1 MANNVRVTELDF
13 DQIKT
18 NIKNYL
24 RNQSQFTDYDFEAS
38 NLSVLMDILAYNTH
52 YNAILAN
59 MISNEMFLDT
69 AIKRSSVVSL
79 AKQLG
84 YMPQSRRCATAL
96 IDVELQNVTG
106 SPNFITLDPGKSF
119 STTIDGSTY
128 TFYTVES
135 YVATPVSGV
144 YTFSDVKLYQ
154 GRQLEYYYTVASG
167 SSPANKYEIPN
178 ADIDT
183 HTIRVA
189 VQYAGTSSYSETYQL
204 ATDITNIDG
213 NSQVYFLQE
222 NTRGFYEI
230 FFGDNVVGRN
240 LTGGDTIKISYL
252 VTDGAEAN
260 VSNTLDV
267 NWTTTAIAGE
277 TAGDRTIT
285 TTIKPSGGLDKESLE
300 SVRFRSINNYT
311 AQGRAVTKTD
321 YANLIQDAAPG
332 ADSVNVWGG
341 ENNNPPVYGKT
352 FISIKPKTGYVLT
365 PAEKT
370 RIIDEVLTPRSV
382 ITAQHEF
389 VDPDYTYVNFNIS
402 VRYSSARTSRSAAD
416 IQSLVDTAVRNF
428 MANNLSKFNAIFY
441 RSQLEEI
448 LMDVDDAILSVN
460 VLFNL
465 VKLIPAVPGVRV
477 EGVSSL
483 QLPVKLH
490 PNEIRS
496 SYFYFTVDGVS
507 QPCQLRDVPD
517 QSPPDYE
524 GTGVFKTYDLTTE
537 TVVEDNVATVDYGTG
552 LITFNSAARLTLNG
566 YLGNA
571 TQFYVYAGVQESVGD
586 IFPGFNEILTL
597 DTSTADPIAN
607 VINGITINVVAVNN

>member
-18 NIKNYL
+18 NIKNFL
-24 RNQSQFTDYDFEAS
+24 RSQSQFTDYDFEAS
-38 NLSVLMDILAYNTH
+38 NLSVLLDILAYNTH

-59 MISNEMFLDT
+59 MTSNEMFLDT

-96 IDVELQNVTG
+96 VDVELQNITG
-106 SPNFITLDPGKSF
+106 TPNFITLDPGKAFTTSIDGTAYNF
-119 STTIDGSTY
+119 YTID
-128 TFYTVES
+128 S

-144 YTFSDVKLYQ
+144 YTFSDIKLYQ
-154 GRQLEYYYTVASG
+154 GRQLEYYYTVAAG

-183 HTIRVA
+183 QTVRVA
-189 VQYAGTSSYSETYQL
+189 VQYAGTSSYSETYQM
-204 ATDITNIDG
+204 ATDITTV
-213 NSQVYFLQE
+213 NSTTQAFFLQE

-230 FFGDNVVGRN
+230 FFGDDVIGRN
-240 LTGGDTIKISYL
+240 LDAGDTIKISYL
-252 VTDGAEAN
+252 VTDGAAAN

-277 TAGDRTIT
+277 TAGDRTIST
-285 TTIKPSGGLDKESLE
+285 VIKPSGGLDKEEIE
-300 SVRFRSINNYT
+300 SIRFRSINNYS

-341 ENNNPPVYGKT
+341 EKNNPPVYGKT

-365 PAEKT
+365 IAEKT

-389 VDPDYTYVNFNIS
+389 VDPTYTYLTFRVN
-402 VRYSSARTSRSAAD
+402 VRYSSARTSRSAAQ
-416 IQSLVDTAVRNF
+416 IQSLIDTAIRNF
-428 MANNLSKFNAIFY
+428 MTNNLSKFNAIFY

-448 LMDVDDAILSVN
+448 LMDVDDAILSIN
-460 VLFNL
+460 VLYDLHKRIPLVANVRANL
-465 VKLIPAVPGVRV
+465 GSLALPA
-477 EGVSSL
+477 
-483 QLPVKLH
+483 KLH
-490 PNEIRS
+490 PAELRS
-496 SYFYFTVDGVS
+496 SYFYFTDENGTHPAQV
-507 QPCQLRDVPD
+507 RDVPD
-517 QSPPDYE
+517 SSPPDYE
-524 GTGVFKTYDLTTE
+524 GTGVVKTFDLE
-537 TVVEDNVATVDYGTG
+537 TGEVLDPLVGTVDYGTG
-552 LITFNSAARLTLNG
+552 EIVLNSGSPLTISG
-566 YLGNA
+566 YLGNT
-571 TQFYVYAGVQESVGD
+571 TQLIIYAGVQESVGD
-586 IFPGFNEILTL
+586 VFPGFNEIIVIDDL
-597 DTSTADPIAN
+597 TADPIAN
-607 VINGITINVVAVNN
+607 VSNGITINVVAVNN

>member
-607 VINGITINVVAVNN
+607 VKNGITINVVAVNN

>member
-18 NIKNYL
+18 NIKNFL

-38 NLSVLMDILAYNTH
+38 NLSVLLDILAYNTH

-59 MISNEMFLDT
+59 MVSNEMFLDT

-96 IDVELQNVTG
+96 IDVELQNITG
-106 SPNFITLDPGKSF
+106 TPNFITLDPGKAF
-119 STTIDGSTY
+119 TTTIDGTAY
-128 TFYTVES
+128 NFYTIDS

-144 YTFSDVKLYQ
+144 YTFSNIKLFQ
-154 GRQLEYYYTVASG
+154 GRQLEFYYTVAAG
-167 SSPANKYEIPN
+167 SSPAQKYEIPN

-183 HTIRVA
+183 QTIRVA
-189 VQYAGTSSYSETYQL
+189 VQYAGTSSYSETYQM
-204 ATDITNIDG
+204 ATDITTVDST
-213 NSQVYFLQE
+213 SQVFFLQE

-230 FFGDNVVGRN
+230 FFGDDVIGRN
-240 LTGGDTIKISYL
+240 LDAGDTIKISYL

-260 VSNTLDV
+260 VSNSLDV

-277 TAGDRTIT
+277 TAGDRTIST
-285 TTIKPSGGLDKESLE
+285 VIKPSGGLNKEDIE
-300 SVRFRSINNYT
+300 SIRFRSINNYT

-321 YANLIQDAAPG
+321 YAKLIQDAAPG

-341 ENNNPPVYGKT
+341 EKNVPPVYGKT

-370 RIIDEVLTPRSV
+370 RIINDILVPRSV

-389 VDPDYTYVNFNIS
+389 VDPTYTYITFRIDI
-402 VRYSSARTSRSAAD
+402 RYSSARTSRSAAQ

-428 MANNLSKFNAIFY
+428 INTNLSKFNAIFY

-460 VLFNL
+460 VLFDL
-465 VKLIPAVPGVRV
+465 HKRIPLIPNVRLTGANTISVPA
-477 EGVSSL
+477 
-483 QLPVKLH
+483 KIH
-490 PNEIRS
+490 PNELRS
-496 SYFYFTVDGVS
+496 SYFYFTDENGVHAA
-507 QPCQLRDVPD
+507 QVRDVPD
-517 QSPPDYE
+517 SSPPDYE
-524 GTGVFKTYDLTTE
+524 GTGQLETFDLE
-537 TVVEDNVATVDYGTG
+537 TGVIVDRPGTVYYGKGEVVLNAAAPLT
-552 LITFNSAARLTLNG
+552 ITG

-571 TQFYVYAGVQESVGD
+571 TQIMFYTGVQESVGD
-586 IFPGFNEILTL
+586 IYPGFNEILVL
-597 DTSTADPIAN
+597 DDNTADAVAN
-607 VINGITINVVAVNN
+607 IRNGITINVVAVNN

>member
-18 NIKNYL
+18 NIKNFL

-59 MISNEMFLDT
+59 MVSNEMFLDT

-96 IDVELQNVTG
+96 INVELQNITG
-106 SPNFITLDPGKSF
+106 TPNFITLDPGKAF
-119 STTIDGSTY
+119 TTSIDGTAY
-128 TFYTVES
+128 NFYTLDS
-135 YVATPVSGV
+135 HVATPVSGV
-144 YTFSDVKLYQ
+144 YTFSDIKLYQ
-154 GRQLEYYYTVASG
+154 GRQLEFYYTVAAG

-183 HTIRVA
+183 QTIRVA
-189 VQYAGTSSYSETYQL
+189 VQYAGTSSYSETYQM
-204 ATDITNIDG
+204 ATDITTIDST
-213 NSQVYFLQE
+213 SQVFFLQE

-230 FFGDNVVGRN
+230 FFGDDVVGRN
-240 LTGGDTIKISYL
+240 LDAGDTIKISYL
-252 VTDGAEAN
+252 VTDGAAAN

-285 TTIKPSGGLDKESLE
+285 TIIKPSGGLDKEDIE
-300 SVRFRSINNYT
+300 SIRFRSINNYT

-321 YANLIQDAAPG
+321 YAKLIQDAAPG
-332 ADSVNVWGG
+332 AESVNVWGG
-341 ENNNPPVYGKT
+341 EKNDPPVYGKT

-365 PAEKT
+365 TAEKT
-370 RIIDEVLTPRSV
+370 RIINDILTPRSV

-389 VDPDYTYVNFNIS
+389 VDPTFTYLTFRID
-402 VRYSSARTSRSAAD
+402 VRYSSARTSRSAAQ
-416 IQSLVDTAVRNF
+416 IQSLVDAEVRSFMTA
-428 MANNLSKFNAIFY
+428 NLSKFNSIFY

-460 VLFNL
+460 VLFDLHKRLPL
-465 VKLIPAVPGVRV
+465 VPNVRLTF
-477 EGVSSL
+477 GSTINFPS
-483 QLPVKLH
+483 KLH
-490 PNEIRS
+490 PNELRS
-496 SYFYFTVDGVS
+496 SYFYFTDENGVHAA
-507 QPCQLRDVPD
+507 QVRDVPD

-524 GTGVFKTYDLTTE
+524 GTGQLETFDLE
-537 TVVEDNVATVDYGTG
+537 TGEILDRPGSVNYGTG
-552 LITFNSAARLTLNG
+552 IITLNASAPLVLSG
-566 YLGNA
+566 YLGSA
-571 TQFYVYAGVQESVGD
+571 TELIAYAGLQESVGD
-586 IFPGFNEILTL
+586 IFPGFNEILVL
-597 DTSTADPIAN
+597 DEKTADPIAN
-607 VINGITINVVAVNN
+607 VRNGITINVVAVNS

>member
-18 NIKNYL
+18 NIKNFL
-24 RNQSQFTDYDFEAS
+24 RSQSQFTDYDFEAS
-38 NLSVLMDILAYNTH
+38 NLSVLLDILAYNTH

-59 MISNEMFLDT
+59 MVSNEMFLDT

-96 IDVELQNVTG
+96 IDVELQNITG
-106 SPNFITLDPGKSF
+106 TPNFITLDPGKAFTTSIDGTAYNF
-119 STTIDGSTY
+119 YTID
-128 TFYTVES
+128 S

-144 YTFSDVKLYQ
+144 YTFSDIKLYQ
-154 GRQLEYYYTVASG
+154 GRQLEYYYTVAAG

-183 HTIRVA
+183 QTVRVA
-189 VQYAGTSSYSETYQL
+189 VQYAGTSSYSETYQM
-204 ATDITNIDG
+204 ATDITTV
-213 NSQVYFLQE
+213 NSTTQAFFLQE

-230 FFGDNVVGRN
+230 FFGDDVIGRN
-240 LTGGDTIKISYL
+240 LNAGDTIKISYL
-252 VTDGAEAN
+252 VTDGAAAN

-277 TAGDRTIT
+277 TAGDRTIST
-285 TTIKPSGGLDKESLE
+285 VIKPSGGLDKEEIE
-300 SVRFRSINNYT
+300 SIRFRSINNYS

-341 ENNNPPVYGKT
+341 EKNDPPVYGKT

-365 PAEKT
+365 TAEKT

-389 VDPDYTYVNFNIS
+389 VDPTYTYLTFRVN
-402 VRYSSARTSRSAAD
+402 VRYSSARTSRSAAQ
-416 IQSLVDTAVRNF
+416 IQSLIDTAIRNF
-428 MANNLSKFNAIFY
+428 MNNNLSKFNSVFY

-448 LMDVDDAILSVN
+448 LMDVDDAILSIN
-460 VLFNL
+460 VLYDLHKRIPLVANVRANL
-465 VKLIPAVPGVRV
+465 GSLALPA
-477 EGVSSL
+477 
-483 QLPVKLH
+483 KIH
-490 PNEIRS
+490 PAELRS
-496 SYFYFTVDGVS
+496 SYFYFTDENGTHPAQV
-507 QPCQLRDVPD
+507 RDVPD
-517 QSPPDYE
+517 SSPPDYE
-524 GTGVFKTYDLTTE
+524 GTGVVKTFDLDTGE
-537 TVVEDNVATVDYGTG
+537 VLDPLVGTVDYGTG
-552 LITFNSAARLTLNG
+552 LIVLNSGSPLTISG
-566 YLGNA
+566 YLGNT
-571 TQFYVYAGVQESVGD
+571 TQLIVYAGVQESVGD
-586 IFPGFNEILTL
+586 VFPGFNEIIVIDDL
-597 DTSTADPIAN
+597 TADPIAN
-607 VINGITINVVAVNN
+607 VSNGITINVVAVNN